1 MRMAASC
8 PCSQDET
15 AGQRVTRAADIFD
28 RHIERSRISHCY
40 SREMAAGSSSHQRLS
55 ATPPECRALRLPP
68 RAKLGTIG
76 LTQVLAAE
84 LGPKGTRVK
93 RRLARPHRYAAGSDL
108 DQHPEALTY
117 IEGVHALKRLASL
130 DYEVLASLSVSP
142 SRVIALLVHARPSA
156 QAVAESADRGTA

>member
-28 RHIERSRISHCY
+28 RHIERSRY

-55 ATPPECRALRLPP
+55 ATPPECRALRLTP

-93 RRLARPHRYAAGSDL
+93 RRLARPHRYAAGSDH

-130 DYEVLASLSVSP
+130 DEIARSVLYLASDASSFTSVAA
-142 SRVIALLVHARPSA
+142 ILVDGGVSINR
-156 QAVAESADRGTA
+156 T